1 MFVIYIILSVLVIY
15 SFAISVI
22 VWNEASTNKSHWK
35 ATQHELEQVW
45 ESINV
50 LEGVDPEEV
59 GGPMCHKVSDE
70 ELESIRIEK

>member
-22 VWNEASTNKSHWK
+22 VWNEASASKSHWK
-35 ATQHELEQVW
+35 ATKHELEQVW

-50 LEGVDPEEV
+50 LEGVDPEKV
-59 GGPMCHKVSDE
+59 GEPVCCAIPDE
-70 ELESIRIEK
+70 DLENYTAK